1 MLTREQA
8 HERLETWRAANPSR
22 PGAIAR
28 LRNPAA
34 ATLVALLDPVRGDD
48 GQPVLPDTARLAA
61 DLDAMTPTRRTRLFA
76 SFGAAMAEPI
86 EHWWRWSV
94 TAPYQVRWDRRPYRS
109 SSPATGAEGRVAH
122 LVQVLRSTSSFPD
135 RDVVWFAQW
144 APYVDH
150 AWTLDLGLGPV
161 FAAAIAAGRTD
172 VRDALVAS
180 AHGRDEV
187 GGMGSHV
194 VVGLLAAPDPVGWEV
209 VEALLVAAQ
218 RQEGLRQSVLEA
230 VDLAHPDAFL
240 RMLGVIIEH
249 RLVRFAATVRAV
261 SVWTGE
267 QLDVRQEAL
276 VLDVVTRMRRLLT
289 APPSAADVAGLT
301 DPVEAF
307 LALWSLAFRDV
318 LTALDAAVA
327 LLRSTDPDLRHA
339 ATRFVVTTGLRRS
352 HELLTPAL
360 ADHDPRVL
368 ALAVHHYGV
377 NEYGHVNTDVPPLDE
392 AQVTNLLTSMDRL
405 GKVAPV
411 GVGLLGTEENK
422 LGASTVAD
430 LLVVCS
436 APQAWPRLGPAYD
449 RASPGGRRVRVAR
462 LAEDAATNRTALL
475 AHVGDAASAPRAQA
489 TAALLASG
497 IHLTAAEA
505 PPIEALLT
513 RKASDVRRACL
524 ELLRTQDPAG
534 VAASVARLSAGT
546 AAQQDAARDLSGRP
560 RIEPGHRRG
569 RDRTG
574 HRRGDGAPVGTAGPQ
589 PATGGPATA
598 SLPEVL
604 VVDDTKR
611 TPAVRPTAPRTPAD
625 QAERCARLVTGLVA
639 WLDEH
644 KDVEVRVGSE
654 VMMLADVRWLPRVE
668 PDEPLPLAEVLQP
681 WWDRVHDGLTD
692 GGLECALVW
701 ELADGL
707 DRARV
712 LPGTRLAAGSD
723 PHVDRAGVGCGG
735 RPPARGE
742 RAGHPGPQG
751 GAAELAAGAP
761 RRPRRGA
768 GRAAGRPLHAGCGTP
783 SPGRRRGD
791 PPLAG

>member
-1 MLTREQA
+1 M
-8 HERLETWRAANPSR
+8 
-22 PGAIAR
+22 
-28 LRNPAA
+28 
-34 ATLVALLDPVRGDD
+34 
-48 GQPVLPDTARLAA
+48 
-61 DLDAMTPTRRTRLFA
+61 
-76 SFGAAMAEPI
+76 
-86 EHWWRWSV
+86 
-94 TAPYQVRWDRRPYRS
+94 
-109 SSPATGAEGRVAH
+109 
-122 LVQVLRSTSSFPD
+122 
-135 RDVVWFAQW
+135 VWFAQW

-150 AWTLDLGLGPV
+150 AWSPDLGLGRV

-172 VRDALVAS
+172 VRDALIAS

-194 VVGLLAAPDPVGWEV
+194 VVGLLAAPDPAGWEV

-289 APPSAADVAGLT
+289 TPPSAADVAGLT

-318 LTALDAAVA
+318 LAAVDAAVP

-360 ADHDPRVL
+360 ADPDPRVL

-377 NEYGHVNTDVPPLDE
+377 NEYGYVNTDVPLLDD

-411 GVGLLGTEENK
+411 GVGLLGTEEIK

-436 APQAWPRLGPAYD
+436 PPQAWPRLGPAYE

-462 LAEDAATNRTALL
+462 LAADAVTNRTALL

-534 VAASVARLSAGT
+534 VEASVARLSAGT

-560 RIEPGHRRG
+560 RLEPAT
-569 RDRTG
+569 DEAST
-574 HRRGDGAPVGTAGPQ
+574 APVTGAGNGRPVSAAGPQ
-589 PATGGPATA
+589 PGTAGALTA
-598 SLPEVL
+598 SLPDVL

-644 KDVEVRVGSE
+644 KDVEVRVGSD

-692 GGLECALVW
+692 GRAGVCAGLGARRRSR
-701 ELADGL
+701 
-707 DRARV
+707 RARV
-712 LPGTRLAAGSD
+712 LPRARLAACSD
-723 PHVDRAGVGCGG
+723 PRPDRTGVRRGDRA
-735 RPPARGE
+735 PSRGE
-742 RAGHPGPQG
+742 RAGHGGPSA

-768 GRAAGRPLHAGCGTP
+768 GRAAGRPLHTRCGAP